1 MTPGGGIPE
10 KSPAAVFVAS
20 DEPVKRRSVDHIM
33 IRLRMMG
40 RAERN
45 KISVVEPTREIF
57 LERRDMMHRQIHRV
71 VFPHRSRQFI
81 QTSLTQ
87 IAVASENSFRG
98 LSPCG

>member
-1 MTPGGGIPE
+1 MTPGGIPE

-40 RAERN
+40 RAERD

-57 LERRDMMHRQIHRV
+57 LERRDMMYRQIHRV
-71 VFPHRSRQFI
+71 VFPHRSRQF
-81 QTSLTQ
+81 
-87 IAVASENSFRG
+87 V
-98 LSPCG
+98 